1 MFGKSRPDFPNIG
14 NTGCGWQDGGM
25 ENANPKEQAAQPP
38 PPLPRRRAGRIFLR
52 IFLVLATGAWLA
64 FVWWIGTLLLLFG
77 SLSRGVHILCLL
89 AGCLGLFAAVVGWA
103 VRWRWLRW
111 LEAATAI
118 AALAVSA
125 TAEIRRWWTDG
136 RFDRVP
142 EEGQEWATGTVDWNR
157 YKPFVKGNRLPKCN
171 APEEFRFRDGG
182 PKLRAAY
189 ALYPIAAAAVQ
200 ALGTKETYAEAK
212 DAWDHLSYGG
222 SDDLFEW
229 LYKEIRF
236 QWDWRCDA
244 VFGLAPSEEQVA
256 AAATNGVAFDL
267 TPVARDAFVFFVH
280 ADNPA
285 TNLTSQQVRDIYS
298 GKAKTWREAGVE
310 WDAPLLPF
318 QRNKNS
324 GSQTTLERIMGD
336 TPIMPPMEEDR
347 LGGMGDIFRDVADY
361 RNRRGAIG
369 FSFRYYATELVAA
382 GKIRLL
388 SLDGVAPTVENI
400 RSGAYPF
407 VTESYLVT
415 AGERTG
421 DVRRL
426 AAFLT
431 SPTGRAL
438 VEAVGYVA
446 PAAETAGAE

>member
-1 MFGKSRPDFPNIG
+1 
-14 NTGCGWQDGGM
+14 M
-25 ENANPKEQAAQPP
+25 ENKNIQGPNSEIPP
-38 PPLPRRRAGRIFLR
+38 PFSRRHRAGRIFGR
-52 IFLVLATGAWLA
+52 TVAVLAAGAALA
-64 FVWWIGTLLLLFG
+64 FVWWIGTLLLVFG
-77 SLSRGVHILCLL
+77 SLLRNLHILCLL
-89 AGCLGLFAAVVGWA
+89 IACLGLFAAVVGWA

-111 LEAATAI
+111 LGAAAAI
-118 AALAVSA
+118 AAIAVSA
-125 TAEIRRWWTDG
+125 TVEIRRWWTDG
-136 RFDRVP
+136 RFERVA
-142 EEGQEWATGTVDWNR
+142 EEQHPWATGTVDWSR
-157 YKPFVKGNRLPKCN
+157 YQPFSKSNRLPVCDT
-171 APEEFRFRDGG
+171 PEEFRFRDGG

-200 ALGTKETYAEAK
+200 ALGRKETYGGSKGWESI
-212 DAWDHLSYGG
+212 SYGG
-222 SDDLFEW
+222 SDDLFDFLRERDW
-229 LYKEIRF
+229 C
-236 QWDWRCDA
+236 WRCDA
-244 VFGLAPSEEQVA
+244 VFGLAPSDEQVA
-256 AAATNGVAFDL
+256 EAAEHGISFDS

-298 GKAKTWREAGVE
+298 GKAKTWRDAGVAF
-310 WDAPLLPF
+310 DVPLLPF

-336 TPIMPPMEEDR
+336 TPIMPPLEEDR

-369 FSFRYYATELVAA
+369 FSFRYYATELVNA

-407 VTESYLVT
+407 VADSYLVT
-415 AGERTG
+415 QGERTA
-421 DVRRL
+421 DVQRL
-426 AAFLT
+426 ADFLV
-431 SPTGRAL
+431 SPAGRAL

-446 PAAETAGAE
+446 PAAEDSAASE

>member
-1 MFGKSRPDFPNIG
+1 
-14 NTGCGWQDGGM
+14 
-25 ENANPKEQAAQPP
+25 
-38 PPLPRRRAGRIFLR
+38 
-52 IFLVLATGAWLA
+52 
-64 FVWWIGTLLLLFG
+64 
-77 SLSRGVHILCLL
+77 
-89 AGCLGLFAAVVGWA
+89 
-103 VRWRWLRW
+103 
-111 LEAATAI
+111 
-118 AALAVSA
+118 
-125 TAEIRRWWTDG
+125 
-136 RFDRVP
+136 
-142 EEGQEWATGTVDWNR
+142 
-157 YKPFVKGNRLPKCN
+157 
-171 APEEFRFRDGG
+171 
-182 PKLRAAY
+182 
-189 ALYPIAAAAVQ
+189 VQ

-229 LYKEIRF
+229 LYKEIRC

-298 GKAKTWREAGVE
+298 GKAKTWRDAGVAF
-310 WDAPLLPF
+310 DAPLLPF

-369 FSFRYYATELVAA
+369 FSFRYYATELVNA

-407 VTESYLVT
+407 VTESYLIT

-431 SPTGRAL
+431 SPEGCAL

-446 PAAETAGAE
+446 PDAPAAESE

>member
-1 MFGKSRPDFPNIG
+1 MD
-14 NTGCGWQDGGM
+14 
-25 ENANPKEQAAQPP
+25 NAPPQEQAARTP
-38 PPLPRRRAGRIFLR
+38 PPLPARRHRAWRILGRIV
-52 IFLVLATGAWLA
+52 LVLAAGAALA
-64 FVWWIGTLLLLFG
+64 FVWWIGTLLLVFG
-77 SLSRGVHILCLL
+77 SLLRNLHILCLL
-89 AGCLGLFAAVVGWA
+89 IACLGLFAAVVGWA

-111 LEAATAI
+111 LGAAAAI

-136 RFDRVP
+136 RFERVEDAHP
-142 EEGQEWATGTVDWNR
+142 WAPGTVDWSR
-157 YKPFVKGNRLPKCN
+157 YEPFAESNRLPVCD

-200 ALGTKETYAEAK
+200 ALGTKESYTGEEG
-212 DAWDHLSYGG
+212 WQRISYGG
-222 SDDLFEW
+222 SDTLFMF
-229 LYKEIRF
+229 LGKF
-236 QWDWRCDA
+236 AGHCDA
-244 VFGLAPSEEQVA
+244 VFGLAPSDEQVA
-256 AAATNGVAFDL
+256 QAAEQGISFDL
-267 TPVARDAFVFFVH
+267 TPIARDAFVFFVH

-298 GKAKTWREAGVE
+298 GKAKTWRDAGVAF
-310 WDAPLLPF
+310 DAPLLPF

-324 GSQTTLERIMGD
+324 GSQTTLERIMGG
-336 TPIMPPMEEDR
+336 TPVMPPMEEDR

-369 FSFRYYATELVAA
+369 FSFRYYATELVNA

-400 RSGAYPF
+400 HSGAYPF
-407 VTESYLVT
+407 VTDAYLVT
-415 AGERTG
+415 AGERTE

-426 AAFLT
+426 AAFLS
-431 SPTGRAL
+431 SPEGRAL

-446 PAAETAGAE
+446 PAASAAGAE

>member
-1 MFGKSRPDFPNIG
+1 MD
-14 NTGCGWQDGGM
+14 
-25 ENANPKEQAAQPP
+25 NAPPQEPAARTP
-38 PPLPRRRAGRIFLR
+38 PPLPARRHRAWRILLR
-52 IFLVLATGAWLA
+52 IVLVLAVGAGLA
-64 FVWWIGTLLLLFG
+64 FVWVIGTVLLTFG
-77 SLSRGVHILCLL
+77 SLLHGLHVLCLL
-89 AGCLGLFAAVVGWA
+89 IACLGLFAVVAGGA
-103 VRWRWLRW
+103 VRWRWLQW
-111 LEAATAI
+111 PGAVAFAG
-118 AALAVSA
+118 ALAVSA
-125 TAEIRRWWTDG
+125 AAEIRRWWTDG
-136 RFDRVP
+136 RFDRVAEGP
-142 EEGQEWATGTVDWNR
+142 EESHPLATGTVDWSR
-157 YKPFVKGNRLPKCN
+157 FKPFAKGNRLPRCD

-200 ALGTKETYAEAK
+200 ALGTKEVYLDAK

-229 LYKEIRF
+229 LYKEVRYK
-236 QWDWRCDA
+236 WDWRCDA
-244 VFGLAPSEEQVA
+244 VFGLAPSGEQVA
-256 AAATNGVAFDL
+256 KAAEQGISFEL

-280 ADNPA
+280 ADNPC

-298 GKAKTWREAGVE
+298 GQAKTWRDAGVAF
-310 WDAPLLPF
+310 DAPLLPF

-369 FSFRYYATELVAA
+369 FSFRYYATELVNA

-407 VTESYLVT
+407 TADSYLVT
-415 AGERTG
+415 AGEGTG
-421 DVRRL
+421 DVQRL
-426 AAFLT
+426 ADFLV
-431 SPTGRAL
+431 SPAGRAL

-446 PAAETAGAE
+446 PAAE